1 MARRKSQAGE
11 SPPVT
16 EVAGCL
22 HSAAIHLL
30 RHLRKQDIH
39 AGIGPARL
47 SALSVLV
54 FGGPQML
61 GALAA
66 IEQVRPPTMSRIVA
80 GLEHEGLARRKRDP
94 RDARI
99 ARIHATPKGRRVLE
113 RGRRRRIRD
122 LTRRLRKFTP
132 SERATLSQA
141 AHLMESLA
149 RPPQHPGSI
158 LEDPSR
164 SAP

>member
-1 MARRKSQAGE
+1 MARRKSQAGK

-16 EVAGCL
+16 GVAGRL

-39 AGIGPARL
+39 SGIGPARL

-54 FGGPQML
+54 FGGPQAL
-61 GALAA
+61 GALAV
-66 IEQVRPPTMSRIVA
+66 IEQVRPPTMSRVVA
-80 GLEHEGLARRKRDP
+80 GLQGDGLARRTRDP
-94 RDARI
+94 GDARI

-122 LTRRLRKFTP
+122 LTIRLRKLTP
-132 SERATLSQA
+132 AQRATLSRA

-149 RPPQHPGSI
+149 RPQ
-158 LEDPSR
+158 
-164 SAP
+164 